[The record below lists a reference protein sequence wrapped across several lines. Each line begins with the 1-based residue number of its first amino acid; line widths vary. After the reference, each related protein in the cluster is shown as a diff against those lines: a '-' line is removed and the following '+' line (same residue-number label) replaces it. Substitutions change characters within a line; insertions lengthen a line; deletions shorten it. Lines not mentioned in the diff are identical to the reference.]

1 MMLQIKYACAGFLM
15 GIAELIPGI
24 SGSTIAVIFNI
35 YKNLMSILTELK
47 WSNASFNLAKLTR
60 VFQLR
65 LFAPLL
71 FSMFLSILLFSKG
84 IDYFL
89 TNYEQRFFLVLGW
102 LMMLLSIQVANFFT
116 AIISKPILLVFFVGG
131 VFLGFLLSNLG
142 VDTANTHP
150 LYLFLSGIVAF
161 AFFLIPGISGS
172 AMLIALGVYG
182 TVIKGISNFD
192 LETLI
197 PFGAGCFT
205 SLVLLPRLI
214 VAIYKAYEDQ
224 LLLIFSGLIFCSGYF
239 LI

>member
-1 MMLQIKYACAGFLM
+1 M

-47 WSNASFNLAKLTR
+47 WSNASLNLIALTR
-60 VFQLR
+60 VFQLK

-71 FSMFLSILLFSKG
+71 FSMFLSILFFSKG
-84 IDYFL
+84 IDYLL
-89 TNYEQRFFLVLGW
+89 THYEQPFFLLLGW
-102 LMMLLSIQVANFFT
+102 LMMLLSIQVGNFFT
-116 AIISKPILLVFFVGG
+116 SIFSKPTLLVFLIGG
-131 VFLGFLLSNLG
+131 VFLGFLLSNLE
-142 VDTANTHP
+142 VDSANAHP
-150 LYLFLSGIVAF
+150 LYLFISGIIAF

-182 TVIKGISNFD
+182 AVIKGISTFD

-214 VAIYKAYEDQ
+214 LAIYKAYEDQ
-224 LLLIFSGLIFCSGYF
+224 MLLIFSGLIFCSGYF